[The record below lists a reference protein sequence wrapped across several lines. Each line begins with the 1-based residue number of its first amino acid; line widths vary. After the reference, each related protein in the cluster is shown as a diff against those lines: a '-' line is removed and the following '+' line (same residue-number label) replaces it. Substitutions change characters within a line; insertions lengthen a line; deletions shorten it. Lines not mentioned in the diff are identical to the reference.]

1 MKSTGIALIVA
12 VFLAGCCGLAYARW
26 TGPAAVADQ
35 AVADGELQ
43 KALGDYAS
51 AEARFDRVPAAKRL
65 FRADYDRIVSNEL
78 WVLYRLGRY
87 DETIDK
93 AERASEGSAPH
104 FWSAC
109 AFFQKGIVETKS
121 DARLGW
127 FSRAEEEFRKAVD
140 TTPDDWDTKYDFELT
155 TRLVAELRKQPKTP
169 PKQLMQL
176 LRPPTPT
183 PKAARR
189 VG

>member
-1 MKSTGIALIVA
+1 MRTVGIGLFILVLTVGAS
-12 VFLAGCCGLAYARW
+12 GLAYARW
-26 TGPAAVADQ
+26 TRPAAEADVAL
-35 AVADGELQ
+35 ANGEFD
-43 KALGDYAS
+43 KALAAYTA
-51 AEARFDRVPAAKRL
+51 AEARFDRLPAAKQL
-65 FRADYDRIVSNEL
+65 FKSDYARIVSNEL
-78 WVLYRLGRY
+78 WLLYKLGRY

-93 AERASEGSAPH
+93 ADRAPEAASPH

-109 AFFQKGIVETKS
+109 AFFKKGTSEEKA

-127 FSRAEEEFRKAVD
+127 MSRAEDEFRRAVEG
-140 TTPDDWDTKYDFELT
+140 TPNDWDTKYDFELT

-183 PKAARR
+183 GKPTRR

>member
-1 MKSTGIALIVA
+1 VRSVGITLIVI
-12 VFLAGCCGLAYARW
+12 VLVAGCCGLAYARW
-26 TGPAAVADQ
+26 TRPAADADQ
-35 AVADGELQ
+35 AVADGELP
-43 KALGDYAS
+43 KALAGYVS
-51 AEARFDRVPAAKRL
+51 AEARFDWIPAAKRL

-87 DETIDK
+87 DETIDR
-93 AERASEGSAPH
+93 ADRASEGASPH

-109 AFFQKGIVETKS
+109 AFFQKGTSETKS

-127 FSRAEEEFRKAVD
+127 FTRAEEEFRKAAEG
-140 TTPDDWDTKYDFELT
+140 TPDDWDTKYDFELT

-183 PKAARR
+183 PKATRR